1 MVEVQLRSVAPEP
14 PAAPE
19 TRAAFVAAKWI
30 IPLVVTT
37 DGLGDLQRGRRGLD
51 GHRAPGRRQAQVGA
65 VGFGAKAVADSRVR
79 ASARAE
85 TIGMAVQHRG
95 GGIDNTMADK
105 NLGAA
110 AGAKGAS
117 ESEQFLKEDGSAP
130 TIVVAGGGT
139 AGHIEP
145 ALAVADAI
153 LNLQPEAR
161 VIALGTNRGLES
173 TLVPARGYD
182 LELIPPV
189 PVPRKPTADL
199 FKLPLNVAR
208 AVRETRKVFKRIDA
222 DAVIGFGG
230 YVSAPAY
237 MACRAGKKIP
247 FLVHEANARAGLAN
261 KLGVALGGVGLAAV
275 TGSGLKAEV
284 VGNPVRASLAALDR
298 DAKRAEA
305 REFFGLPQEGPV
317 LFVTGGSQGARS
329 INEAVSGAAAELA
342 QAGVSV
348 LHAYGKKNHV
358 EVESIR
364 EDAPYVAVP
373 YIDRM
378 DLAYSAADLIL
389 CRSGAMTVAEV
400 SAVGLP
406 AVYVPLPHGNGEQAL
421 NATDVIDAGG
431 GILIADE
438 SLTAASVS
446 DIVIPLVTSPEKLAD
461 GRRALANIGHGN
473 AAENIARRVLS
484 AAVNSKK

>member
-1 MVEVQLRSVAPEP
+1 M
-14 PAAPE
+14 
-19 TRAAFVAAKWI
+19 
-30 IPLVVTT
+30 
-37 DGLGDLQRGRRGLD
+37 
-51 GHRAPGRRQAQVGA
+51 
-65 VGFGAKAVADSRVR
+65 
-79 ASARAE
+79 AE
-85 TIGMAVQHRG
+85 T
-95 GGIDNTMADK
+95 

-110 AGAKGAS
+110 SGAHGAS
-117 ESEQFLKEDGSAP
+117 EAEQFVKKDGSAP

-145 ALAVADAI
+145 AMAVADAI
-153 LNLQPEAR
+153 KKLQPEAR
-161 VIALGTNRGLES
+161 VVALGTSRGLES
-173 TLVPARGYD
+173 TLVPARGYE

-189 PVPRKPTADL
+189 PVPRKPTMDL
-199 FKLPLNVAR
+199 AKLPFRVAR
-208 AVRETRKVFKRIDA
+208 AVRETRKIYNRIGA

-237 MACRAGKKIP
+237 LACRAGKKIP

-261 KLGVALGGVGLAAV
+261 KLGIALGGTGLAAV
-275 TGSGLKAEV
+275 SGSGLRGEV
-284 VGNPVRASLAALDR
+284 VGNPVRESLAGLNR

-329 INEAVSGAAAELA
+329 INEAVSKAAPQLA
-342 QAGVSV
+342 AAGVSV
-348 LHAYGKKNHV
+348 LHAYGKKNTV
-358 EVESIR
+358 EVESTR

-421 NATDVIDAGG
+421 NATDVIEAGG
-431 GILIADE
+431 GVLIADE
-438 SLTAASVS
+438 SLTVASIS
-446 DIVIPLVTSPEKLAD
+446 DIVIPFVTSKQRLDD

-473 AAENIARRVLS
+473 PAENIARRVLS
-484 AAVNSKK
+484 YAVN

>member
-1 MVEVQLRSVAPEP
+1 M
-14 PAAPE
+14 
-19 TRAAFVAAKWI
+19 
-30 IPLVVTT
+30 
-37 DGLGDLQRGRRGLD
+37 
-51 GHRAPGRRQAQVGA
+51 
-65 VGFGAKAVADSRVR
+65 
-79 ASARAE
+79 
-85 TIGMAVQHRG
+85 
-95 GGIDNTMADK
+95 
-105 NLGAA
+105 
-110 AGAKGAS
+110 
-117 ESEQFLKEDGSAP
+117 
-130 TIVVAGGGT
+130 
-139 AGHIEP
+139 
-145 ALAVADAI
+145 
-153 LNLQPEAR
+153 
-161 VIALGTNRGLES
+161 
-173 TLVPARGYD
+173 
-182 LELIPPV
+182 
-189 PVPRKPTADL
+189 
-199 FKLPLNVAR
+199 
-208 AVRETRKVFKRIDA
+208 
-222 DAVIGFGG
+222 
-230 YVSAPAY
+230 
-237 MACRAGKKIP
+237 
-247 FLVHEANARAGLAN
+247 
-261 KLGVALGGVGLAAV
+261 

-329 INEAVSGAAAELA
+329 INEAVTGAAAELA
-342 QAGVSV
+342 NAGVSV

-358 EVESIR
+358 EVEAIR